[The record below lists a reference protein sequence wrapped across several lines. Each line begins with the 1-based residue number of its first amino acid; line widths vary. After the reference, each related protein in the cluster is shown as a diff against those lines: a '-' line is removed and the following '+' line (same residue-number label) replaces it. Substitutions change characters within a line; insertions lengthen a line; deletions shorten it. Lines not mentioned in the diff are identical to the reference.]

1 MTLFIAL
8 SVFFVVLPWL
18 VLLTILANLAIAEYR
33 ERRQQGREMDPGDRD
48 FIRLAYVTLMVA
60 MWLGWWR

>member
-18 VLLTILANLAIAEYR
+18 VLLTILANLALAEYR
-33 ERRQQGREMDPGDRD
+33 ERRRQGREMDPADRD

-60 MWLGWWR
+60 MWLGWW